1 MESGHILMQDGITE
15 EGRPETSPPNV
26 NATTNPATSLTGA
39 TSRIAQS
46 RSRRHHAPKLPLGEH
61 YNSPIR
67 PHTWYSKRRTWSRAQ
82 LDQERKE
89 FFETRVTGRQ
99 EVWAALS
106 ATISFMYAG
115 DYATAQSIIDAA
127 GVTVPTGDLCEGCY
141 DERGVL
147 YRLPQ
152 CIVSDPENMVEDDES
167 SDFPGNDDLDTV
179 SECKM
184 ATDDA
189 SGDDLISED
198 MERRRDEKGKTSER
212 DLIRVRARLSDRG
225 DADLV
230 LSVGKGQSVGFV
242 ARRIHEEAELH
253 EHQRVKIAYLGKVL
267 KEHRSLVEQGYMT
280 GNVINALVVSRS
292 SAS

>member
-1 MESGHILMQDGITE
+1 
-15 EGRPETSPPNV
+15 
-26 NATTNPATSLTGA
+26 
-39 TSRIAQS
+39 
-46 RSRRHHAPKLPLGEH
+46 
-61 YNSPIR
+61 
-67 PHTWYSKRRTWSRAQ
+67 
-82 LDQERKE
+82 
-89 FFETRVTGRQ
+89 
-99 EVWAALS
+99 
-106 ATISFMYAG
+106 MYAD

-167 SDFPGNDDLDTV
+167 SDFAGNDDLDTV

-189 SGDDLISED
+189 SGDELISED

-242 ARRIHEEAELH
+242 ARRIHEEAEVCYGL
-253 EHQRVKIAYLGKVL
+253 
-267 KEHRSLVEQGYMT
+267 
-280 GNVINALVVSRS
+280 
-292 SAS
+292 